1 MRSLMPQQ
9 QGASDPEAG
18 PVPGLGR
25 RLASLFAIKNNRS
38 GRTWSYVDAAA
49 EINRIYRR
57 DQLSTL
63 AAQWRAEGASED
75 EIAERREHE
84 PLRTVITSQYIGQLV
99 SGEQANPTI
108 LRLRRLAE
116 FLDVELDFLLKS
128 EPGVDQQ
135 LEDLELLSRPGL
147 RALARQ
153 GSELSPR
160 ELAQVLRIVETFRVN
175 KDDGP

>member
-1 MRSLMPQQ
+1 MPPQPQ
-9 QGASDPEAG
+9 ASDPGAG

-25 RLASLFAIKNNRS
+25 RLASLFAIKNNKT
-38 GRTWSYVDAAA
+38 GRTWSYADAAA

-57 DQLSTL
+57 DQLDTL
-63 AAQWRAEGASED
+63 AAQWHAEGVSDD
-75 EIAERREHE
+75 EITERREHE

-99 SGEQANPTI
+99 SGEQANPTV
-108 LRLRRLAE
+108 LRLRYLAT
-116 FLDVELDFLLKS
+116 FLDVEMGFLLQAD
-128 EPGVDQQ
+128 PGVDQQ

-160 ELAQVLRIVETFRVN
+160 ELAQVLRIVQTFRATT
-175 KDDGP
+175 DDAS